1 MSKKLDRAI
10 RLLLLVPF
18 VAAMI
23 IYGSTKPEPHAWTI
37 TFDTRYIMNTGSYLM
52 NDVCHVEL
60 QRTSTIVPLDSNV
73 LVYARQI
80 GLTNSTDWVQLLPV
94 RTIEAHMSPGCDYA
108 LENATN
114 YNVNVT
120 VDYVPPSPVITN
132 KLLEAQAL
140 ITKGFMPI
148 LPESGIKLVVPQM
161 QFETENSNE

>member
-1 MSKKLDRAI
+1 MKTHLDKIVSAC
-10 RLLLLVPF
+10 LLVPF

-23 IYGSTKPEPHAWTI
+23 IYGSTKPAPHGWTI
-37 TFDTRYIMNTGSYLM
+37 TFDTRYIMNTGSYLT

-80 GLTNSTDWVQLLPV
+80 GLTNSTDWVQLSPV

-132 KLLEAQAL
+132 KLLKVQAL
-140 ITKGFMPI
+140 ISKGFVPI

-161 QFETENSNE
+161 QFETENTNE